1 MLDLTRDFAILKK
14 CRSRDARTEL
24 SDTLVLSCQLSEIRS
39 GPSGRGAGMAT
50 MAATMA
56 MAARVNPC
64 CIARLRSNPVSSRRS
79 PPRRWTALRASGSE
93 GTSGGDFDEDDV
105 GSDDPGST
113 EGSSYRPVSD
123 AELKA
128 AIAECRELLE
138 EATRIAGEQARAELA
153 AQFLKVPE
161 GATGGNLA
169 VDMARVQLFFQGK
182 GMRPYQAERVSTTI
196 VEIDSIYGDVE
207 LLAVKYDRLTRTLP
221 DVDVKEMVFNDPKIL
236 TVKIADA
243 VPRLIDLL
251 DIFPLRKV
259 PTMIAE
265 APKLLYGTEPIPELF
280 ERTCECIKRVYPKET
295 EEGCVYAIS
304 EEPTLMFDL
313 PDLHIFKKDERID
326 IAELPMAVQESLV
339 YATRNEHE

>member
-1 MLDLTRDFAILKK
+1 
-14 CRSRDARTEL
+14 
-24 SDTLVLSCQLSEIRS
+24 
-39 GPSGRGAGMAT
+39 

-56 MAARVNPC
+56 MAPRVNPC

-93 GTSGGDFDEDDV
+93 GTSGGDEANEDDV

-221 DVDVKEMVFNDPKIL
+221 DVDVKEMVFNDSKIL

-265 APKLLYGTEPIPELF
+265 APKLLYGTEPIPALF

>member
-1 MLDLTRDFAILKK
+1 LISPGTSHCRILKMSVE
-14 CRSRDARTEL
+14 RRANR
-24 SDTLVLSCQLSEIRS
+24 TLVLSSALGDKELA
-39 GPSGRGAGMAT
+39 PSGRGAGMAT

-265 APKLLYGTEPIPELF
+265 APKLLYGTEPIPALF

>member
-1 MLDLTRDFAILKK
+1 M
-14 CRSRDARTEL
+14 
-24 SDTLVLSCQLSEIRS
+24 
-39 GPSGRGAGMAT
+39 
-50 MAATMA
+50 
-56 MAARVNPC
+56 
-64 CIARLRSNPVSSRRS
+64 
-79 PPRRWTALRASGSE
+79 RASGSE

-265 APKLLYGTEPIPELF
+265 APKLLYGTEPIPALF

>member
-1 MLDLTRDFAILKK
+1 MISPGTSHCRILKMSVE
-14 CRSRDARTEL
+14 RRANR
-24 SDTLVLSCQLSEIRS
+24 TLVLSSALGDKELA
-39 GPSGRGAGMAT
+39 PSGRGAGMAT

-64 CIARLRSNPVSSRRS
+64 CIARLRSNPVSSRRP

-93 GTSGGDFDEDDV
+93 GTSGGGFDEDDV

-265 APKLLYGTEPIPELF
+265 APKLLYGTEPIPALF

>member
-1 MLDLTRDFAILKK
+1 MISPGTSHCRILKMSVE
-14 CRSRDARTEL
+14 RRANR
-24 SDTLVLSCQLSEIRS
+24 TLVLSSALGDKELA
-39 GPSGRGAGMAT
+39 PSGRGAGMAT

-265 APKLLYGTEPIPELF
+265 APKLLYGTEPIPALF
-280 ERTCECIKRVYPKET
+280 ERTCECIKRAYPKET

>member
-1 MLDLTRDFAILKK
+1 MISPGTSHCRILKMSVE
-14 CRSRDARTEL
+14 RRANR
-24 SDTLVLSCQLSEIRS
+24 TLVLSSALGDKELA
-39 GPSGRGAGMAT
+39 PSGRGAGMAT

-265 APKLLYGTEPIPELF
+265 APKLLYGTEPIPALF